1 MKKFRRRCLGFVLAA
16 SLVVGSLVTGV
27 PVQATGK
34 TTSKVDTDELDQK
47 RQDTLDKIA
56 EIKDDI
62 SDVKKKIKNLEKS
75 KSNLQSYINQLDDE
89 ASALDSQ
96 MQDTQAKIEAK
107 QADIA
112 LQEEELAKTQQ
123 TADEQYENMK
133 IRIQYMYENGTV
145 SFLEALLTAKSLSE
159 VLNRIDYIT
168 QMSIYD
174 RNMMDDY
181 VAARDAVA
189 EHKALLEA
197 EEQELQLLSDSLK
210 EQKEAVDLLIETKSR
225 EIAQYQSQINEA
237 NSDAKD
243 YQAEL
248 LKQEKALEEVE
259 EAIAAAAAAA
269 AGAND
274 GDGGASGLLWPCPG
288 SKRITS
294 YFGPRKAPVKG
305 ASTYHK
311 GIDVGAPTG
320 TAIIASAGG
329 VVTTATYSR
338 SAGNYIVISHGGGL
352 STVYMHCSK
361 LYVSVGEQVEKGEN
375 IAAVGSTGYSTG
387 PHLHYG
393 IIKNGSYVNPLDYV
407 G

>member
-1 MKKFRRRCLGFVLAA
+1 MVSLLA
-16 SLVVGSLVTGV
+16 GSLLSGK

-34 TTSKVDTDELDQK
+34 TADNVDTSELDQK
-47 RQDTLDKIA
+47 RQDTLDKIE

-62 SDVKKKIKNLEKS
+62 SDVKSKIKNLEKS

-89 ASALDSQ
+89 AAALAVE
-96 MQDTQAKIEAK
+96 MQDMENQIEEK

-112 LQEEELAKTQQ
+112 VQEEELAKAQA

-159 VLNRIDYIT
+159 VLNRIDYIA
-168 QMSIYD
+168 QMSLYD
-174 RNMMDDY
+174 RNMMDEY
-181 VAARDAVA
+181 IATRDSIS
-189 EHKALLEA
+189 EYKAQLEL
-197 EEQELQLLSDSLK
+197 EEQELQLLSDGLQ
-210 EQKEAVDLLIETKSR
+210 EQKAAVDLLIETKTK

-243 YQAEL
+243 YQAQL

-259 EAIAAAAAAA
+259 NAIAAAAAAA

-274 GDGGASGLLWPCPG
+274 GDGGASGFLWPCPA
-288 SKRITS
+288 SRRITS
-294 YFGPRKAPVKG
+294 YFGPRKAPVAG

-311 GIDVGAPTG
+311 GIDVGASTG
-320 TAIIASAGG
+320 SAIVASASG
-329 VVTTATYSR
+329 VVTTSTYSR
-338 SAGNYIVISHGGGL
+338 SAGNYIVISHGGGM
-352 STVYMHCSK
+352 STVYMHCSA
-361 LYVSVGEQVEKGEN
+361 LYVSVGEQVNKGDT

-387 PHLHYG
+387 PHLHFG
-393 IIKNGSYVNPLDYV
+393 IIKNGSYVDPLGYV

>member
-1 MKKFRRRCLGFVLAA
+1 MVSLLA
-16 SLVVGSLVTGV
+16 GSLLSGK

-34 TTSKVDTDELDQK
+34 TADNVDTSELDQK
-47 RQDTLDKIA
+47 RQDTLDKIE

-62 SDVKKKIKNLEKS
+62 SDVKSKIKNLEKS

-89 ASALDSQ
+89 AAALAVE
-96 MQDTQAKIEAK
+96 MQDMENQIEEK

-112 LQEEELAKTQQ
+112 VQEEELAKAQA

-159 VLNRIDYIT
+159 VLNRIDYIA
-168 QMSIYD
+168 QMSLYD
-174 RNMMDDY
+174 RNMMDEY
-181 VAARDAVA
+181 IATRDSIS
-189 EHKALLEA
+189 EYKAQLEL
-197 EEQELQLLSDSLK
+197 EEQELQLLSDGLQ
-210 EQKEAVDLLIETKSR
+210 EQKAAVDLLIETKTK

-243 YQAEL
+243 YQAQL

-259 EAIAAAAAAA
+259 NAIAAAAAAA

-274 GDGGASGLLWPCPG
+274 GDGGASGFLWPCPA
-288 SKRITS
+288 SRRITS
-294 YFGPRKAPVKG
+294 YFGPRKAPVAG

-311 GIDVGAPTG
+311 GIDVGASTG
-320 TAIIASAGG
+320 SAIVASASG
-329 VVTTATYSR
+329 VVTTSTYSR
-338 SAGNYIVISHGGGL
+338 SAGNYIVISHGGGM
-352 STVYMHCSK
+352 STVYMHCSA
-361 LYVSVGEQVEKGEN
+361 LYVTVGEQVNKGDT

-387 PHLHYG
+387 PHLHFG
-393 IIKNGSYVNPLDYV
+393 IIKNGSYVDPLGYV